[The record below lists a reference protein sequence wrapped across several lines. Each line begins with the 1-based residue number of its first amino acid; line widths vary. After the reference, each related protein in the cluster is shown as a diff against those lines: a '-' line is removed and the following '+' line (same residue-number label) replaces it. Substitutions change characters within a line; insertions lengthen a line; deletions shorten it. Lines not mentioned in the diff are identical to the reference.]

1 MGKCDKCHEEYEKVG
16 KCKSCKVAKYCS
28 LACQKEDWAQ
38 HKKVCER
45 DTKMLKKIMN
55 KLQKRGLY
63 RHVNGNTMDNRIQN
77 IQKVSLA
84 DALRHGDW
92 IVDACFALE
101 EDEYLH
107 WEKIRG
113 NEFNLPEN
121 QYAVVDLEE
130 SDD

>member
-1 MGKCDKCHEEYEKVG
+1 MGKCDNCHHEYEKG
-16 KCKSCKVAKYCS
+16 GTCKSCKVGKYCS
-28 LACQKEDWAQ
+28 VECQKEDWPE
-38 HKKVCER
+38 HKRACER
-45 DTKMLKKIMN
+45 DTKMLKKILN
-55 KLQKRGLY
+55 KLNKRGLY

-77 IQKVSLA
+77 IQKVSPA

-121 QYAVVDLEE
+121 QYAVVDL
-130 SDD
+130 DD